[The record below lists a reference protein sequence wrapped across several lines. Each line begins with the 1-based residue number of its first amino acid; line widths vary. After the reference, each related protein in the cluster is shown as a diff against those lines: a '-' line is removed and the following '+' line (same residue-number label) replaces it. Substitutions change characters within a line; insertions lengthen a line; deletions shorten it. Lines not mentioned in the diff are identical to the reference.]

1 MAEEKK
7 ELKKNL
13 KNEEIC
19 EGKQKLSIEDLNG
32 ITGGIMASV
41 RKVES
46 EEVQVP
52 KRDDAR

>member
-1 MAEEKK
+1 MSEVKK
-7 ELKKNL
+7 SI
-13 KNEEIC
+13 KNEELC
-19 EGKQKLSIEDLNG
+19 EGKNELSIEDLNE

-52 KRDDAR
+52 KRDDDR

>member
-1 MAEEKK
+1 MSEEKK
-7 ELKKNL
+7 SKKEIN
-13 KNEEIC
+13 KEECC

-41 RKVES
+41 RKVEG

-52 KRDDAR
+52 KRDDDR

>member
-1 MAEEKK
+1 MSEV
-7 ELKKNL
+7 KNSI
-13 KNEEIC
+13 KNEELC
-19 EGKQKLSIEDLNG
+19 EGNNELSIEDLNG

-52 KRDDAR
+52 KRDDDK